1 MSKIIADFPT
11 AEVSITEV
19 AIVSVIGSNMK
30 LPGFL
35 ARAAKAL
42 SDAGVN
48 ILALDQSMRQI
59 NMQFIV
65 ERSDFEDAQKALH
78 RELVEK

>member
-1 MSKIIADFPT
+1 MADFPS
-11 AEVSITEV
+11 AEVSIKEV

-42 SDAGVN
+42 SESGVN

-65 ERSDFEDAQKALH
+65 ERSDFEAAQKALH